1 MDLTLTLQDM
11 SALRETDNISRQ
23 TTHSNNGGRLTCD

>member
-11 SALRETDNISRQ
+11 SALRETDNMSPANQ
-23 TTHSNNGGRLTCD
+23 HQHSNNGGA